1 MPITNIDNAFITVSS
16 LIKDFEKDRE
26 YYSSTRYSEAAV
38 RQDFI
43 DKFFTALGWD
53 VNHDYQ
59 KNPFKQEVKVEKT
72 QKQED
77 SNTSKRADY
86 AFYIEPEFR
95 IPKFFVEAKKP
106 SRTLRQNKKDY
117 FQTARYGWNAQTGVA
132 ILTDFEEFVVIDC
145 RLKPDID
152 TVVKNEISYHRYTDF
167 KDKDTFSEIYWLFS
181 REALLAGNLATYI
194 ENLPSPKSKARQ
206 LQLLSGA
213 YQDIDT
219 SFLNYIDDIRLQMA
233 IAFHSTN
240 PDLTGYELTEATQRT
255 IDRLVFMR
263 FLEDKQIEAESI
275 LLGIANSKNSW
286 AKFVAECKRL
296 DVIYNGII
304 FKPHF
309 IDDKDFNGAEAVR
322 FKEIAT
328 DFDPTNSPYN
338 FNYIPI
344 HILGNIYER
353 FLGKIIDVHDGKVV
367 IEQKPEVRRAGG
379 VYYTPKYVVDDIVE
393 HTVGFR
399 IRGKSLKAINDLKI
413 ADISCGSG
421 SFLISVYDYLLNYYK
436 IYYNDNPTVAKEARC
451 IYDEENSVWGLSIWQ
466 KQQILLRHVYGV
478 DIDQQAVEVTQLSL
492 FLKLL
497 EDEDM
502 LTKQEMQILFA
513 DKILPDLTSNIVCGN
528 SLVDY
533 SIMENTDLDQ
543 QALRMINPFDF
554 QYAFPAVFKRDNS
567 GFDILVGN
575 PPYLKEY
582 TYREVFEIVKQTNLG
597 KYYQGKM
604 DLWYFFIAHGLDLL
618 RDDGLL
624 GYIAPNNWVSNA
636 GASGLRNKVISD
648 SQILRLVDFAGFMVF
663 DEADIQTMIIVL
675 QKTIK
680 LKSYSFFYQVF
691 DSMQTL
697 NHQNVSNELKEVTNL
712 SQTLKPKVVRKQ
724 MIDSYLK
731 FNDVGLDIV
740 LDKIAMSGNFRLDG
754 RKEVA
759 QGVVP
764 NPDVLTKKAYE
775 KYYLNHSYKVGEP
788 VFVIPKGFFGD
799 DLSEVEKSF
808 IQPLYEPYELDRFYF
823 PEINVKEIIYL
834 TKHNEK
840 PSIEKL
846 ISHLQRFKEVTNE
859 RRETKKGSI
868 KNYHLHWPRDERF
881 FSEGEK
887 IIAVR
892 KCVNHPVFSYTD
904 EKCFVMMSCN
914 IIKTD
919 RIDLKYLTGLLNS
932 KLVEFWLRHRGKMQG
947 DNFQVDKEPLL
958 EIPIVDTDNTEW
970 KRKIIVY
977 VEQLSQT
984 ITKSKS
990 AKTDKD
996 KSLYDRRIN
1005 QLENELN
1012 QTVYAVYKLETD
1024 DIKMIEDNN
1033 KV

>member
-1 MPITNIDNAFITVSS
+1 MEIPITDIDSAFIAVTS
-16 LIKDFEKDRE
+16 LIKNFEEGRE
-26 YYSSTRYSEAAV
+26 YYSSTKYSEAEV

-59 KNPFKQEVKVEKT
+59 KNPFKQEVKVERT

-106 SRTLRQNKKDY
+106 SRALRHNKKDY
-117 FQTARYGWNAQTGVA
+117 FQTARYGWNAQTGVS
-132 ILTDFEEFVVIDC
+132 ILTDFEEFVIIDC

-167 KDKDTFSEIYWLFS
+167 KDKDTFSEVYWLFS

-233 IAFHSTN
+233 RAFHSTN

-275 LLGIANSKNSW
+275 LIGIANSKNSW

-309 IDDKDFNGAEAVR
+309 IDDKDFNGAEAIR

-353 FLGKIIDVHDGKVV
+353 FLGNVIDINDGKVF
-367 IEQKPEVRRAGG
+367 IEEKPEVRRAGG

-393 HTVGFR
+393 NTVGSR
-399 IRGKSLKAINDLKI
+399 IRGKSLKAISDLKI

-421 SFLISVYDYLLNYYK
+421 SFLISVYDYLLSYYK

-451 IYDEENSVWGLSIWQ
+451 IYDEENNVWGLSIWQ
-466 KQQILLRHVYGV
+466 KQQILLRHIYGV

-502 LTKQEMQILFA
+502 LTKQEMQVLFA
-513 DKILPDLTSNIVCGN
+513 DKILPNLTNNIVCGN

-533 SIMENTDLDQ
+533 SVMQNTNLDQ
-543 QALRMINPFDF
+543 QALHTINPFDF
-554 QYAFPAVFKRDNS
+554 QDTFPTVFKRDNG
-567 GFDILVGN
+567 GFDIIVGN

-582 TYREVFEIVKQTNLG
+582 TYREVFEIVKQANLG

-604 DLWYFFIAHGLDLL
+604 DLWYFFVAHGIDLL

-624 GYIAPNNWVSNA
+624 GYIAPNNWVSNS
-636 GASGLRNKVISD
+636 GASGLRNKVIND

-663 DEADIQTMIIVL
+663 DEADIQTMIIIL
-675 QKTIK
+675 KKTVK
-680 LKSYSFFYQVF
+680 SKSYSFAYQVF
-691 DSMQTL
+691 DSTQIL
-697 NHQNVSNELKEVTNL
+697 NHQNVSNELKESRNL
-712 SQTLKPKVVRKQ
+712 SRTLTPRVVRKQ
-724 MIDSYLK
+724 MLDSYLK
-731 FNDVGLDIV
+731 FNDASSGMV
-740 LDKIAMSGNFRLDG
+740 LDKIANSGNFKLDAK
-754 RKEVA
+754 KEVA
-759 QGVVP
+759 QGIIGA
-764 NPDVLTKKAYE
+764 PDKCFLIDKKDFDNFSEKEKVFLKPFYTTSGRYSLANFSHYIFYISRHNFSDKELSDFTNIKSHFEPHQTLLTESKE
-775 KYYLNHSYKVGEP
+775 KYKTPDKPYFYLH
-788 VFVIPKGFFGD
+788 
-799 DLSEVEKSF
+799 
-808 IQPLYEPYELDRFYF
+808 
-823 PEINVKEIIYL
+823 
-834 TKHNEK
+834 
-840 PSIEKL
+840 
-846 ISHLQRFKEVTNE
+846 
-859 RRETKKGSI
+859 RE
-868 KNYHLHWPRDERF
+868 RDERF
-881 FSEGEK
+881 FKKGEK
-887 IIAVR
+887 IITPTR
-892 KCVNHPVFSYTD
+892 VFKPQFCYTD
-904 EKCFVMMSCN
+904 NEYYSSRATF
-914 IIKTD
+914 IIKTE
-919 RIDLKYLTGLLNS
+919 RINLKYLTGILNS
-932 KLVEFWLRHRGKMQG
+932 KLVDFWLSNRGKKLG
-947 DNFQVDKEPLL
+947 DMLQIDKKPLL
-958 EIPIVDTDNTEW
+958 EIPIVDTDNANY
-970 KRKIIVY
+970 KQKIISH
-977 VEQLSQT
+977 VEQLTKT
-984 ITKSKS
+984 ITESKT

-996 KSLYDRRIN
+996 KLWYERLIK

-1012 QTVYAVYKLETD
+1012 QTVYAVYKLEAE
-1024 DIKMIEDNN
+1024 DIEVIEA
-1033 KV
+1033 

>member
-1 MPITNIDNAFITVSS
+1 MVIPKTDIDSAFIAVTS
-16 LIKDFEKDRE
+16 LIEAFEKDRE
-26 YYSSTRYSEAAV
+26 YYSSTNYSEAAV

-43 DKFFTALGWD
+43 DKFFIALGWD
-53 VNHDYQ
+53 VSHDYQ

-72 QKQED
+72 QKQEG

-194 ENLPSPKSKARQ
+194 DNLPSPKSKARQ

-219 SFLNYIDDIRLQMA
+219 SFLSYIDDIRLQMA
-233 IAFHSTN
+233 RAFQATN
-240 PDLTGYELTEATQRT
+240 PDLIGYELTEATQRT

-296 DVIYNGII
+296 DLIYNGII

-353 FLGKIIDVHDGKVV
+353 FLGKVIEVHDGEVSIK
-367 IEQKPEVRRAGG
+367 EKPEVRRAGG
-379 VYYTPKYVVDDIVE
+379 VYYTPKYVVDNIVE
-393 HTVGFR
+393 HTVGSR
-399 IRGKSLKAINDLKI
+399 VRKKSLKAINDLKI

-436 IYYNDNPTVAKEARC
+436 VYYNDNPTVAKEARC
-451 IYDEENSVWGLSIWQ
+451 IYDEENKIWGLSIWQ

-502 LTKQEMQILFA
+502 LTKQEMQVLFA
-513 DKILPDLTSNIVCGN
+513 VKILPDLTSNIVWGN

-533 SIMENTDLDQ
+533 SIMDNTSLDQ
-543 QALRMINPFDF
+543 QALHMINPFDF
-554 QYAFPAVFKRDNS
+554 QYAFPDIFKRDNS

-575 PPYLKEY
+575 PPYLKES
-582 TYREVFEIVKQTNLG
+582 TYRELFETIKQTNLG

-604 DLWYFFIAHGLDLL
+604 DLWYFFAAHGLDLL
-618 RDDGLL
+618 RNDGLL
-624 GYIAPNNWVSNA
+624 GYIAPNNWVSNS
-636 GASGLRNKVISD
+636 GASGLRNKIIND
-648 SQILRLVDFAGFMVF
+648 SQILRLIDFTGFMVF
-663 DEADIQTMIIVL
+663 DEAGIQTMIMVL
-675 QKTIK
+675 KKTTK
-680 LKSYSFFYQVF
+680 PASYSFFYQVF
-691 DSMQTL
+691 DSQQPL
-697 NHQNVSNELKEVTNL
+697 NHQNVSNELKEAGNL
-712 SQTLKPKVVRKQ
+712 SQILKPKVVREQ
-724 MIDSYLK
+724 MLNSYLK
-731 FNDVGLDIV
+731 FNDARLDTV
-740 LDKIAMSGNFRLDG
+740 LNKIAISGDFKLDG
-754 RKEVA
+754 KKEVA
-759 QGVVP
+759 QGIVP

-775 KYYLNHSYKVGEP
+775 KYYSNHNYTVGEP
-788 VFVIPKGFFGD
+788 VFVIPKGFFGN
-799 DLSEVEKSF
+799 DLSEVEKGF

-823 PEINVKEIIYL
+823 PESNVKEIIYL
-834 TKHNEK
+834 TKRNEK
-840 PSIEKL
+840 PNIEKL

-868 KNYHLHWPRDERF
+868 KNYHLHWPRDEGF
-881 FSEGEK
+881 FNEGEK

-892 KCVNHPVFSYTD
+892 KCVEHPVFSYTD

-914 IIKTD
+914 VIKTD
-919 RIDLKYLTGLLNS
+919 RIDLKYLTGILNS

-947 DNFQVDKEPLL
+947 DNFQVDKQPLL
-958 EIPIVDTDNTEW
+958 EIPIVDTNNIEY
-970 KRKIIVY
+970 KKNIILY
-977 VEQLSQT
+977 VEQLSKA
-984 ITKSKS
+984 ITESRS
-990 AKTDKD
+990 AKTDRD
-996 KSLYDRRIN
+996 KSLYSGRIR

-1012 QTVYAVYKLETD
+1012 QTVYAVYNLEAD
-1024 DIKMIEDNN
+1024 DIQVIEA
-1033 KV
+1033 